1 MSRYYDRTAQL
12 GRRSATPTQKE
23 HRVAN
28 SSDNSFFPMRAWS
41 PSNSGRNAARSP
53 SPTRNRA
60 ISPLAMAS
68 STTTGS
74 VEDPPSRGA
83 SPEPRD
89 ANKNRF
95 LEDIRHEVM
104 VNYIF
109 QQQCSQLWLDHEAY
123 SGHEGVIMRKAKG
136 TYLTC
141 PPDLVESELANACI
155 EMNIQVSML
164 ELRKVITDCIRPP

>member
-1 MSRYYDRTAQL
+1 V
-12 GRRSATPTQKE
+12 TPTQNG
-23 HRVAN
+23 HTIAN
-28 SSDNSFFPMRAWS
+28 SSEKSFFPLRAWS
-41 PSNSGRNAARSP
+41 SSNAGRNAARSP

-68 STTTGS
+68 STTIGS
-74 VEDPPSRGA
+74 IDGPPSRVS

-89 ANKNRF
+89 ANKNRY

-141 PPDLVESELANACI
+141 PPDLVDSDLAKACI
-155 EMNIQVSML
+155 EMNIQVSVSDFFQEMTKCFRL
-164 ELRKVITDCIRPP
+164 L